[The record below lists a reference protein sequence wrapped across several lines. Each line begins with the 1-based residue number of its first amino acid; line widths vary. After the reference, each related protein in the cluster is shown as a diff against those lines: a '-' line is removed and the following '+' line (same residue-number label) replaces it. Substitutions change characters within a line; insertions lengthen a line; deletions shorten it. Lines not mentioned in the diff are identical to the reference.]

1 MLTRSVGR
9 VSRPVDLLTRSSVA
23 LSRRHYKVSDRHIRQ
38 APASSVQLGS
48 AADGSLV
55 LWGAPRALMPGCV
68 ATLLAQGG
76 LTDKDRIFTNL
87 YNDQSPY
94 LEAAKKRVRC
104 RRHCCPAAA
113 SALLLSNNWRP
124 YVVVVDF
131 LAPRR
136 ATGTRPRSSCSSGR
150 SRSSP
155 T

>member
-1 MLTRSVGR
+1 
-9 VSRPVDLLTRSSVA
+9 
-23 LSRRHYKVSDRHIRQ
+23 
-38 APASSVQLGS
+38 
-48 AADGSLV
+48 
-55 LWGAPRALMPGCV
+55 MPGCV

-104 RRHCCPAAA
+104 RRLLCSCPAAA
-113 SALLLSNNWRP
+113 SALLPSSDRRP
-124 YVVVVDF
+124 CVVVVDF
-131 LAPRR
+131 LAPCR

-150 SRSSP
+150 RRSSP